1 MSRVLPIPP
10 EYTDKI
16 EEDLAYI
23 AKNLKKR
30 REELGMTQEDVSGK
44 LNCEV
49 TTIQAYEQRRKHP
62 SLTTLLLLCR
72 VLKIKFSMK

>member
-16 EEDLAYI
+16 EEDLVYI
-23 AKNLKKR
+23 AKHLKKR
-30 REELGMTQEDVSGK
+30 REELDLTQEDVAGE

-72 VLKIKFSMK
+72 VLKIKFILK